1 VTTPEDTVHEP
12 TNEPTNEPAEVPVHL
27 PREIDPDPRR
37 QDRRDLRT
45 DAQWDADPEPPR
57 APRPPLAPEARR
69 ARLLLA
75 GIALALFAA
84 MLVAKLLDSAGAQQ
98 TALFYVGIPAVI
110 ALTVILTARPRSA
123 VGTALATTTVGLA
136 LAGPLLNEGIVCLVI
151 AAPLFYGV
159 AALVGGIVQ
168 KARSHRGRAL
178 AAAPLLLV
186 LVAEGIGGF
195 SLLPRED
202 AGVATV
208 VVQATP
214 EQVAAAL
221 AAPPAYG
228 EFEAPFLRAVPFPE
242 PVSAT
247 GHGLG
252 IGDERHVTF
261 TPRRSLGINAG
272 TTPRAMSLRVAQ
284 SQVSD
289 GGGHV
294 RLDVTSDTTLA
305 RWMDLHA
312 ADVTWEAAGAG
323 RTRVTWA
330 LEYTRTF
337 DPSWY
342 FGPIQHYAS
351 GLAAEYL
358 IDTFAA
364 TAERADA

>member
-1 VTTPEDTVHEP
+1 MREP
-12 TNEPTNEPAEVPVHL
+12 TNP
-27 PREIDPDPRR
+27 PRDADHDPER
-37 QDRRDLRT
+37 QARRDTRS
-45 DAQWDADPEPPR
+45 DEEWDADPEPPHTS
-57 APRPPLAPEARR
+57 RPPLAPEARR

-75 GIALALFAA
+75 GVALALFAA
-84 MLVAKLLDSAGAQQ
+84 MLVAKLLDSADAQQ

-136 LAGPLLNEGIVCLVI
+136 LAGPFLNEGVVCLVI

-159 AALVGGIVQ
+159 AAAIGSTIQ
-168 KARSHRGRAL
+168 RSRNHRGRAL
-178 AAAPLLLV
+178 AVAPLLL
-186 LVAEGIGGF
+186 LLMAEGIGGF
-195 SLLPRED
+195 SLLPRD
-202 AGVATV
+202 DTGVATV

-221 AAPPAYG
+221 AAPPTYG

-247 GHGLG
+247 GSGLRV
-252 IGDERHVTF
+252 GDERHVTF
-261 TPRRSLGINAG
+261 SPRRSLGINTG

-284 SQVSD
+284 SQVSAT
-289 GGGHV
+289 GGHL

-351 GLAAEYL
+351 GLASEYL
-358 IDTFAA
+358 IETFASTAEHA
-364 TAERADA
+364 TAEHAAERAGA

>member
-1 VTTPEDTVHEP
+1 
-12 TNEPTNEPAEVPVHL
+12 
-27 PREIDPDPRR
+27 
-37 QDRRDLRT
+37 
-45 DAQWDADPEPPR
+45 
-57 APRPPLAPEARR
+57 
-69 ARLLLA
+69 
-75 GIALALFAA
+75 
-84 MLVAKLLDSAGAQQ
+84 
-98 TALFYVGIPAVI
+98 
-110 ALTVILTARPRSA
+110 
-123 VGTALATTTVGLA
+123 VGLA